1 MITITAVVLG
11 LYTILVGS
19 LFSFIAFMVGY
30 QIGKSNESEE
40 VYQYYQSNQ
49 MSLTEE
55 LIKDRYTVNTTDKPI
70 FKKSNK
76 V

>member
-11 LYTILVGS
+11 LYTILVAT

-55 LIKDRYTVNTTDKPI
+55 LIKDRYTINTTDKPI
-70 FKKSNK
+70 FTKSNK